1 MGKALY
7 RAYRPKKLA
16 EIVGQEH
23 ITDTLT
29 RALEQDSISHAY
41 LLTGPRGV
49 GKTSIARILA
59 YEVNKLPYDESAIH
73 LDIIEIDAAS
83 NRRID
88 EIRDLKER
96 VNVSPT
102 SARYKV
108 YIIDEVHML
117 TKEAFNALLKTLEEP
132 PEHAIF
138 ILATTE
144 SHKVPETII
153 SRTQRFTFKP
163 VDRTKVIAHLKSI
176 AKQEK
181 ITIDDDALELVAI
194 HGDGSFRDSISL
206 LDQVQHTSKHVTLK
220 DVQQAIGQAP
230 AELIEQLL
238 TSTATH
244 NASQIMTSLDE
255 LRIQG
260 AQPAQ
265 IAKQLAARVRA
276 GITDNTSTLSN
287 HDSLRLLRQLLT
299 VPGSH
304 DPALALEIA
313 LYEIAL
319 DTNAP
324 APAQATVQVT
334 TAPKTA
340 SNTPKPPVSDHKPEA
355 KAAPKQP
362 DTTKA
367 PAPEPANTPKTATEE
382 ASIPKKTQPT
392 EAHELTDETWPLVL
406 EAIRGKYNTLY
417 GICRM
422 ATANF
427 DGNTLILTFTFQ
439 FHQKRLNDGKH
450 QQALLNEIYEL
461 TGQNVSLK
469 VLVDKNSTPP
479 DANTLIKAASSTK
492 SSSSEAPSVDLE
504 NISNIFGG
512 AEIVE

>member
-7 RAYRPKKLA
+7 RAYRPKKL
-16 EIVGQEH
+16 EDVVGQEH
-23 ITDTLT
+23 ITDTLS
-29 RALEQDSISHAY
+29 RALKQGSISHAY

-59 YEVNKLPYDESAIH
+59 YEVNNLPYNEDTVH

-102 SARYKV
+102 SATYKV

-132 PEHAIF
+132 PAHAIF

-163 VDRTKVIAHLKSI
+163 VDLSKVVAHLKSI
-176 AKQEK
+176 AKTEK
-181 ITIDDDALELVAI
+181 ITIDDDALHLIAA
-194 HGDGSFRDSISL
+194 HGEGSFRDSISL
-206 LDQVQHTSKHVTLK
+206 LDQVRHTSKHVTLL

-230 AELIEQLL
+230 DALIDQLL
-238 TSTATH
+238 GATAAQDA
-244 NASQIMTSLDE
+244 NLIMTSLE
-255 LRIQG
+255 SLRIQG
-260 AQPAQ
+260 SQPAQ
-265 IAKQLAARVRA
+265 IAKQLAVRVRT
-276 GITDNTSTLSN
+276 GITNGDSALSN

-313 LYEIAL
+313 LYEVAL
-319 DTNAP
+319 DTTAASTTSVMPQTRAVAAP
-324 APAQATVQVT
+324 QPTITPELKPAEKVT
-334 TAPKTA
+334 PVPAKTEPA
-340 SNTPKPPVSDHKPEA
+340 STPVKPSSQITKTNEDTSTEDRPKPVA
-355 KAAPKQP
+355 
-362 DTTKA
+362 
-367 PAPEPANTPKTATEE
+367 
-382 ASIPKKTQPT
+382 KTQST
-392 EAHELTDETWPLVL
+392 GSTHELNDESWQLIL
-406 EAIRGKYNTLY
+406 QAIRGKYNTLY

-422 ATANF
+422 ATPSF
-427 DGNTLILTFTFQ
+427 DGNTLILTFTFP

-450 QQALLNEIYEL
+450 RQALLDEIHEV
-461 TGQNVSLK
+461 TGQNVSLE
-469 VLVDKNSTPP
+469 VLVDKQ
-479 DANTLIKAASSTK
+479 ANTSAKDAPNAATSASAADTSS
-492 SSSSEAPSVDLE
+492 DLE
-504 NISNIFGG
+504 AISNIFGG